1 MLSSPVVLAS
11 SLFSDSDVSR
21 LLADTQTS
29 SSLWSQQALVDVVSQ
44 GTGARSRRSSP
55 YRSPSRS
62 SPSRRQ
68 RRESGSP
75 SRPGKWVR
83 FDSPAPNSA
92 LKGSKSGFRR

>member
-1 MLSSPVVLAS
+1 MLAS
-11 SLFSDSDVSR
+11 SLFSDSDVSQ

-29 SSLWSQQALVDVVSQ
+29 LSLGSQQALVDVVTR
-44 GTGARSRRSSP
+44 GTGARSRCSSP
-55 YRSPSRS
+55 YRSLSRL

-75 SRPGKWVR
+75 SHRGKWVL
-83 FDSPAPNSA
+83 FDSPAPSSA